1 MNIFTQ
7 ADSILFFASI
17 TLLLFAKYLRSQRFP
32 ELQPNYNTKY
42 YRYKS
47 FGAKRTKKPEFIHS
61 GFRLLNYALKEVR
74 LFDIAV
80 I

>member
-7 ADSILFFASI
+7 EESILFLASI
-17 TLLLFAKYLRSQRFP
+17 TLFLFAKDLRSQRFP

-47 FGAKRTKKPEFIHS
+47 FEAKRMKKPEFIHS
-61 GFRLLNYALKEVR
+61 GFRLLYYTFKEVR
-74 LFDIAV
+74 LFYIAV
-80 I
+80 F